1 MLYRS
6 WVVFSLGGCFPPSSL
21 AIDKA
26 RYSALRTTSSS
37 HSLLDYHHLS
47 SAFPGKF
54 DRASSGSHML
64 GRTPHLPALSGKD
77 SVWALPFSVAP
88 NNGISI
94 DFSSS
99 WYSNVFFP
107 TVCAPCGASEY
118 LAVVP
123 MDWTPFGN
131 LRIEECLRLPGA
143 YRSLPRPSSPSQ
155 AKAIHHTASLCRM
168 ILTSPADAC
177 ANPMHGNIAGRARE
191 SASPS
196 PLCPSHLTHHQMLH
210 H

>member
-21 AIDKA
+21 ATAKA

-37 HSLLDYHHLS
+37 NGLQDYHLFS
-47 SAFPGKF
+47 SAFPGKV
-54 DRASSGSHML
+54 RPHTGPGSYSL

-77 SVWALPFSVAP
+77 SVWAVPLWVAP
-88 NNGISI
+88 THGISV

-99 WYSNVFFP
+99 WYSDVSFP
-107 TVCAPCGASEY
+107 RVCVPCGTRGC
-118 LAVVP
+118 LAAVP
-123 MDWTPFGN
+123 MDWTPFGY

-155 AKAIHHTASLCRM
+155 AKPFTIRRLCV
-168 ILTSPADAC
+168 
-177 ANPMHGNIAGRARE
+177 G
-191 SASPS
+191 
-196 PLCPSHLTHHQMLH
+196 
-210 H
+210 

>member
-1 MLYRS
+1 MRYRS
-6 WVVFSLGGCFPPSSL
+6 WVVFSLGGCFPPSFL

-26 RYSALRTTSSS
+26 RYSAFRTTSFSN
-37 HSLLDYHHLS
+37 SLLDYHHLS

-64 GRTPHLPALSGKD
+64 RRTPHLPALSGKD
-77 SVWALPFSVAP
+77 SVWADPFSLAA

-107 TVCAPCGASEY
+107 MVCVPFGTSEC
-118 LAVVP
+118 LAAVP
-123 MDWTPFGN
+123 IDWTPFGN

-177 ANPMHGNIAGRARE
+177 ANPMHGNIAGVARE
-191 SASPS
+191 SAFLP
-196 PLCPSHLTHHQMLH
+196 H
-210 H
+210 

>member
-1 MLYRS
+1 VLYRS
-6 WVVFSLGGCFPPSSL
+6 WVVFSLGGCFPPSFL

-26 RYSALRTTSSS
+26 RYSAFRTTSFSN
-37 HSLLDYHHLS
+37 SLLDYHHLS

-64 GRTPHLPALSGKD
+64 RRTPHLQTLSGMD
-77 SVWALPFSVAP
+77 SVWADPFSLAA

-107 TVCAPCGASEY
+107 MVCVPRGTPEC
-118 LAVVP
+118 LAAVP
-123 MDWTPFGN
+123 IDWTPFGN

-177 ANPMHGNIAGRARE
+177 ANPMHGIIAGVARE
-191 SASPS
+191 SAFLP
-196 PLCPSHLTHHQMLH
+196 HLPFASDSASDAAS
-210 H
+210 